1 MTTSPSTH
9 TPKEVSTMTETT
21 IVVDG
26 ETITAPSKREA
37 YYIAYAI
44 TGDSRWLLG

>member
-1 MTTSPSTH
+1 
-9 TPKEVSTMTETT
+9 MTETT